1 MDVPDAIQ
9 LMGDKQWQEIKSRL
23 TGKFNKMM
31 KGLFRQK
38 GAQLDINILASDEAQ
53 EFITTHAGILDGG
66 FQKVEMS
73 DKMRERLTR
82 SNYIF
87 SGIKTFHE
95 LNEAFPSMLDEN
107 GNKKPFERFLND
119 VQKINDTYNANY
131 LHAEYNFVQVSATMA
146 AKWEQFSEDGDRY
159 YLQYRTAKDDKV
171 RPEHAALDGVTL
183 PMSDSFW
190 ETYYPPNG
198 WNCFLPNTPVLTA
211 NGWKHIAS
219 IKKGDL
225 VIGGSGEFR
234 EVTATLSRPFEGDLV
249 TIITKGAKSTCT
261 PNHRFCTRRG
271 WVAAE
276 NLHKGDIIIQVGE
289 RSPLHL
295 LVHAVGNTY
304 TLLCYALMACIR
316 KGKAVAS
323 LAVNHK
329 PEFFNKEIYDVA
341 SNKLANLEWKAHC
354 KEVASHDFFA
364 FTQWQI
370 QCAHPLWMKLASG
383 KGFFDRILS
392 YRWSKQRRGALQFV
406 RYITNEGAIFLGL
419 TLAHVKSFSCKFMV
433 CLSKT
438 FGCILSSFFRSNPLN
453 ADSCASMPDKDA
465 QYAKNAM
472 HGSSVHLPISNE
484 PSEASLFCDV
494 SEFCGIK
501 DIHSFDGFHSF
512 FDFLRNTFFHNRY
525 VLVEGKVT
533 KKNRNTKVFNL
544 SIDKDES
551 YIVPVGIAHN
561 CRCTVVQVRKQ
572 KYPAT
577 EHAKAMSRGEEAMNG
592 ERYNIFRFNSGKQG
606 KTMPDYN
613 PYTIKRCNDCD
624 VAKGGDVKLSNRINN
639 NQLCEACRLLRYT
652 KEEVSKRIK
661 RNKPIYDSL
670 LRNKEYREVSMDMES
685 GGIKAIHNEHNLNK
699 DKGWYETYSQD
710 AGVKNGHVVILEA
723 EPQNRYKVKCC
734 EGTWDNLP
742 FEVAGAE
749 SGTPNNIRNALK
761 HCASKPDS
769 KVAVIFF
776 PNDNF
781 SAENFYAG
789 LAKFLGLRNTT
800 QYRKFERI
808 YCIHNDKIVL
818 TKKPD

>member
-38 GAQLDINILASDEAQ
+38 GAQLDINILASNEAQ
-53 EFITTHAGILDGG
+53 DFITTHAGILDGG

-119 VQKINDTYNANY
+119 VQKINGTYNANY
-131 LHAEYNFVQVSATMA
+131 LHAEYNFVQASATMA

-159 YLQYRTAKDDKV
+159 NLQYRTAKDDKV

-249 TIITKGAKSTCT
+249 TVITKGAKSTCT

-341 SNKLANLEWKAHC
+341 SNKLTNLEWKAHC

-364 FTQWQI
+364 FTQWQT

-383 KGFFDRILS
+383 KGIFDRILS

-406 RYITNEGAIFLGL
+406 RYITNEAAIFLGL

-453 ADSCASMPDKDA
+453 ADSCASMPDRNA
-465 QYAKNAM
+465 QFAKNAM
-472 HGSSVHLPISNE
+472 HSSSVHFPISNE
-484 PSEASLFCDV
+484 PSEASLLSDV

-577 EHAKAMSRGEEAMNG
+577 EHAEAMSRGEEAMND

-613 PYTIKRCNDCD
+613 PYTIRRCNDCD
-624 VAKGGDVKLSNRINN
+624 VAKGKLKLSFVPENNLCASCIKTRECWARRQEDDPETFYECETRRGKVRVSSKHGKTEKKENVRVATYLAEKHEHEIDLIANPQNETSADSFNRTLGIEQEYKVNTTP
-639 NQLCEACRLLRYT
+639 T
-652 KEEVSKRIK
+652 KSSIDNLIRKGAKQADDIVLFV
-661 RNKPIYDSL
+661 DSEISL
-670 LRNKEYREVSMDMES
+670 NDLSSALHDRVRRT
-685 GGIKAIHNEHNLNK
+685 NLKTVMIVIDEK
-699 DKGWYETYSQD
+699 DKTYTYD
-710 AGVKNGHVVILEA
+710 EITAKGFK
-723 EPQNRYKVKCC
+723 
-734 EGTWDNLP
+734 
-742 FEVAGAE
+742 
-749 SGTPNNIRNALK
+749 IRQADLK
-761 HCASKPDS
+761 
-769 KVAVIFF
+769 
-776 PNDNF
+776 
-781 SAENFYAG
+781 
-789 LAKFLGLRNTT
+789 
-800 QYRKFERI
+800 
-808 YCIHNDKIVL
+808 
-818 TKKPD
+818 

>member
-9 LMGDKQWQEIKSRL
+9 LMSDKQWQEIKSRL

-131 LHAEYNFVQVSATMA
+131 LHAEYNFVQASATMA

-159 YLQYRTAKDDKV
+159 NLQYRTAKDDKV

-364 FTQWQI
+364 FTQWQT

-383 KGFFDRILS
+383 KGIFDRILS

-406 RYITNEGAIFLGL
+406 RYITNEAAIFLGL

-453 ADSCASMPDKDA
+453 ADSCASMPDRNA
-465 QYAKNAM
+465 QFAKNAM
-472 HGSSVHLPISNE
+472 HSSSVHFPISNE

-577 EHAKAMSRGEEAMNG
+577 EHAEAMSRGEEAMNG

-613 PYTIKRCNDCD
+613 PYTIRRCNDCD
-624 VAKGGDVKLSNRINN
+624 VAKGKLKLSFVPENNLCASCIKTRECWARRQEDDPETFYECETRRGKVRVSSKHGKTEKKENVRVATYLAEKHEHEIDLIANPQNETSADSFNRTLGIEQEYKVNTTP
-639 NQLCEACRLLRYT
+639 T
-652 KEEVSKRIK
+652 KSSIDNLIRKGAKQADDIVLFV
-661 RNKPIYDSL
+661 DS
-670 LRNKEYREVSMDMES
+670 
-685 GGIKAIHNEHNLNK
+685 GISLNDLSSALHDRVRRTNLKTVMIVIDEK
-699 DKGWYETYSQD
+699 DKTYTYD
-710 AGVKNGHVVILEA
+710 EITAKGFK
-723 EPQNRYKVKCC
+723 
-734 EGTWDNLP
+734 
-742 FEVAGAE
+742 
-749 SGTPNNIRNALK
+749 IRQADLK
-761 HCASKPDS
+761 
-769 KVAVIFF
+769 
-776 PNDNF
+776 
-781 SAENFYAG
+781 
-789 LAKFLGLRNTT
+789 
-800 QYRKFERI
+800 
-808 YCIHNDKIVL
+808 
-818 TKKPD
+818 

>member
-9 LMGDKQWQEIKSRL
+9 LMSDKQWQEIKSRL

-131 LHAEYNFVQVSATMA
+131 LHAEYNFVQASATMA

-159 YLQYRTAKDDKV
+159 NLQYRTAKDDKV

-249 TIITKGAKSTCT
+249 TVITKGAKSTCT

-341 SNKLANLEWKAHC
+341 SNKLTNLEWKAHC

-364 FTQWQI
+364 FTQWQT

-383 KGFFDRILS
+383 KGIFDCILS

-406 RYITNEGAIFLGL
+406 RYITNEAAIFLGL

-453 ADSCASMPDKDA
+453 ADSCASMPDRNA
-465 QYAKNAM
+465 QFAKNAM
-472 HGSSVHLPISNE
+472 HSSSVHFPISNE
-484 PSEASLFCDV
+484 PSEASLLSDV

-577 EHAKAMSRGEEAMNG
+577 EHAEAMSRGEEAMND

-613 PYTIKRCNDCD
+613 PYTIRRCNDCD
-624 VAKGGDVKLSNRINN
+624 VAKGKLKLSFVPENNLCASCIKTRECWARRQEDDPETFYECETRRGKVRVSSKHGKTEKKENVRVATYLAEKHEHEIDLIANPQNETSADSFNRTLGIEQEYKVNTTP
-639 NQLCEACRLLRYT
+639 T
-652 KEEVSKRIK
+652 KSSIDNLIRKGAKQADDIVLFV
-661 RNKPIYDSL
+661 DSEISL
-670 LRNKEYREVSMDMES
+670 NDLSSALHDRVRRT
-685 GGIKAIHNEHNLNK
+685 NLKTVMIVIDEK
-699 DKGWYETYSQD
+699 DKTYTYD
-710 AGVKNGHVVILEA
+710 EITAKGFK
-723 EPQNRYKVKCC
+723 
-734 EGTWDNLP
+734 
-742 FEVAGAE
+742 
-749 SGTPNNIRNALK
+749 IRQADLK
-761 HCASKPDS
+761 
-769 KVAVIFF
+769 
-776 PNDNF
+776 
-781 SAENFYAG
+781 
-789 LAKFLGLRNTT
+789 
-800 QYRKFERI
+800 
-808 YCIHNDKIVL
+808 
-818 TKKPD
+818 

>member
-1 MDVPDAIQ
+1 MPPFISLTKEEDIEEIAKKWASAISNKYAREDAEEAARIVLRSRIVTELPDLREADLGGRKRFSGLTRANFHAAICEGDTSFIRVNKRAYKTWVKDTDDAVRGGWKAQRNTILHELGHYIDFCNDPDFFRSVEHEWSLDNADRKFVKKQ
-9 LMGDKQWQEIKSRL
+9 LSEYSLTNRAEFEAELNSAILSGKAFPEEILALSHMKQTKTPIAKQLLDYGSGKKVCLPNEDL
-23 TGKFNKMM
+23 TKKYKNALKAM
-31 KGLFRQK
+31 FRQE
-38 GAQLDINILASDEAQ
+38 GSTFTVDILGNKDVQ
-53 EFITTHAGILDGG
+53 EFISTHATMLNNS
-66 FQKVEMS
+66 FVQVKMS

-119 VQKINDTYNANY
+119 VQKINGTYNANY
-131 LHAEYNFVQVSATMA
+131 LHAEYNFVQASATMA

-159 YLQYRTAKDDKV
+159 NLQYRTAKDDKV

-190 ETYYPPNG
+190 ETYFPPNG
-198 WNCFLPNTPVLTA
+198 W
-211 NGWKHIAS
+211 
-219 IKKGDL
+219 
-225 VIGGSGEFR
+225 
-234 EVTATLSRPFEGDLV
+234 
-249 TIITKGAKSTCT
+249 
-261 PNHRFCTRRG
+261 
-271 WVAAE
+271 
-276 NLHKGDIIIQVGE
+276 
-289 RSPLHL
+289 
-295 LVHAVGNTY
+295 
-304 TLLCYALMACIR
+304 
-316 KGKAVAS
+316 
-323 LAVNHK
+323 
-329 PEFFNKEIYDVA
+329 
-341 SNKLANLEWKAHC
+341 
-354 KEVASHDFFA
+354 
-364 FTQWQI
+364 
-370 QCAHPLWMKLASG
+370 
-383 KGFFDRILS
+383 
-392 YRWSKQRRGALQFV
+392 
-406 RYITNEGAIFLGL
+406 
-419 TLAHVKSFSCKFMV
+419 
-433 CLSKT
+433 
-438 FGCILSSFFRSNPLN
+438 
-453 ADSCASMPDKDA
+453 
-465 QYAKNAM
+465 
-472 HGSSVHLPISNE
+472 
-484 PSEASLFCDV
+484 
-494 SEFCGIK
+494 
-501 DIHSFDGFHSF
+501 
-512 FDFLRNTFFHNRY
+512 
-525 VLVEGKVT
+525 
-533 KKNRNTKVFNL
+533 
-544 SIDKDES
+544 
-551 YIVPVGIAHN
+551 N

-577 EHAKAMSRGEEAMNG
+577 EHSEAMSRGEEAMNG

-624 VAKGGDVKLSNRINN
+624 VAKGGDVKLSNRVNN

-670 LRNKEYREVSMDMES
+670 LRNKEYREVSMDMKS

-789 LAKFLGLRNTT
+789 LAKYLGLRNTT
-800 QYRKFERI
+800 QYRNFERI

>member
-53 EFITTHAGILDGG
+53 DFITTHAGILDGG

-95 LNEAFPSMLDEN
+95 LNEAFPSMVDEN

-119 VQKINDTYNANY
+119 VQKINSTYNANY
-131 LHAEYNFVQVSATMA
+131 LHAEYNFVQASATMA

-159 YLQYRTAKDDKV
+159 NLQYRTAKDDKV

-364 FTQWQI
+364 FTQWQT

-383 KGFFDRILS
+383 KGIFDRILS
-392 YRWSKQRRGALQFV
+392 YRWSKQRRGALQLV
-406 RYITNEGAIFLGL
+406 RYITNEAAIFLSL

-453 ADSCASMPDKDA
+453 ADSCASMPDRNA
-465 QYAKNAM
+465 QFAKNAM
-472 HGSSVHLPISNE
+472 HSSSVHLPISNE

-533 KKNRNTKVFNL
+533 KKNRNAKVFNL
-544 SIDKDES
+544 SIHKDES

-577 EHAKAMSRGEEAMNG
+577 EHAEAMSRGEEAMNG
-592 ERYNIFRFNSGKQG
+592 ERYNIFRFNSGKKG

-613 PYTIKRCNDCD
+613 PYTIRRCNDCD
-624 VAKGGDVKLSNRINN
+624 VAKGKLKLSFVPENNLCASCIKTRECWARRQEDDPETFYECETRRGKVRVSSKHGKTEKKENVRVATYLAEKHEHEIDLIANPQNETSADSFNRTLGIEQEYKVNTTP
-639 NQLCEACRLLRYT
+639 T
-652 KEEVSKRIK
+652 KSSIDNLIRKGAKQADDIVLFV
-661 RNKPIYDSL
+661 DS
-670 LRNKEYREVSMDMES
+670 
-685 GGIKAIHNEHNLNK
+685 GISLNDLSSALHDRVRRTNLKTVMIVIDEK
-699 DKGWYETYSQD
+699 DKTYTYD
-710 AGVKNGHVVILEA
+710 EITAKGFK
-723 EPQNRYKVKCC
+723 
-734 EGTWDNLP
+734 
-742 FEVAGAE
+742 
-749 SGTPNNIRNALK
+749 IRQADLK
-761 HCASKPDS
+761 
-769 KVAVIFF
+769 
-776 PNDNF
+776 
-781 SAENFYAG
+781 
-789 LAKFLGLRNTT
+789 
-800 QYRKFERI
+800 
-808 YCIHNDKIVL
+808 
-818 TKKPD
+818 

>member
-53 EFITTHAGILDGG
+53 EFITTHADILDAG

-119 VQKINDTYNANY
+119 VQKINGTYNANY
-131 LHAEYNFVQVSATMA
+131 LHAEYNFVQASATMA

-171 RPEHAALDGVTL
+171 RPEHAVLDGVTL

-219 IKKGDL
+219 IKKGDS

-329 PEFFNKEIYDVA
+329 PELFDEEIYD
-341 SNKLANLEWKAHC
+341 
-354 KEVASHDFFA
+354 
-364 FTQWQI
+364 
-370 QCAHPLWMKLASG
+370 P
-383 KGFFDRILS
+383 
-392 YRWSKQRRGALQFV
+392 
-406 RYITNEGAIFLGL
+406 
-419 TLAHVKSFSCKFMV
+419 
-433 CLSKT
+433 
-438 FGCILSSFFRSNPLN
+438 
-453 ADSCASMPDKDA
+453 
-465 QYAKNAM
+465 
-472 HGSSVHLPISNE
+472 PIISE
-484 PSEASLFCDV
+484 PSEASLLSDV

-572 KYPAT
+572 KYPT
-577 EHAKAMSRGEEAMNG
+577 TPHSEAMSKGEEAMGG

-613 PYTIKRCNDCD
+613 PYTIKKCNSCSI
-624 VAKGGDVKLSNRINN
+624 AKGDNTKLAFIPDNT
-639 NQLCEACRLLRYT
+639 LCAACKIVRTCQKEDSKQT
-652 KEEVSKRIK
+652 KKAAKTLQGS
-661 RNKPIYDSL
+661 
-670 LRNKEYREVSMDMES
+670 
-685 GGIKAIHNEHNLNK
+685 AIHNPDFPHRVLISKTSIKEWINQPFKHVKEKNRALLDISNVFRSSVYLGTADNHKGVPRLVQSHIFETDIKNEKAYIIVREYDSGEYYLYSLSEGGKLLEHIK
-699 DKGWYETYSQD
+699 
-710 AGVKNGHVVILEA
+710 
-723 EPQNRYKVKCC
+723 
-734 EGTWDNLP
+734 
-742 FEVAGAE
+742 
-749 SGTPNNIRNALK
+749 
-761 HCASKPDS
+761 
-769 KVAVIFF
+769 
-776 PNDNF
+776 
-781 SAENFYAG
+781 
-789 LAKFLGLRNTT
+789 
-800 QYRKFERI
+800 RK
-808 YCIHNDKIVL
+808 
-818 TKKPD
+818 

>member
-1 MDVPDAIQ
+1 MDVPDTIQ
-9 LMGDKQWQEIKSRL
+9 LMGEKQWEEIKSRL

-53 EFITTHAGILDGG
+53 EFITTHAGVLDAG

-119 VQKINDTYNANY
+119 VQKINGTYNANY
-131 LHAEYNFVQVSATMA
+131 LHAEYNFVQASATMA

-159 YLQYRTAKDDKV
+159 NLQYRTAKDDKV

-249 TIITKGAKSTCT
+249 TVITKGVKSTCT

-341 SNKLANLEWKAHC
+341 SNKLTNLEWKAHC

-364 FTQWQI
+364 FTQWQT

-383 KGFFDRILS
+383 KGIFDRILS

-406 RYITNEGAIFLGL
+406 RYITNEAAIFLGL
-419 TLAHVKSFSCKFMV
+419 TLAHVKSFNCKFMV

-453 ADSCASMPDKDA
+453 ADSCASMPDRNA
-465 QYAKNAM
+465 QFAKNAM
-472 HGSSVHLPISNE
+472 HSSSVHFPISNE
-484 PSEASLFCDV
+484 PSEASLLSDV

-577 EHAKAMSRGEEAMNG
+577 EHAEAMSRGEEAMND

-613 PYTIKRCNDCD
+613 PYTIRRCNDCD
-624 VAKGGDVKLSNRINN
+624 VAKGKLKLSFVPENNLCASCIKTRECWARRQEDDPETFYECETRRGKVRVSSKHGKTEKKENVRVATYLAEKHEHEIDLIANPQNETSADSFNRTLGIEQEYKVNTTP
-639 NQLCEACRLLRYT
+639 T
-652 KEEVSKRIK
+652 KSSIDNLIRKGAKQADDIVLFV
-661 RNKPIYDSL
+661 DSEISL
-670 LRNKEYREVSMDMES
+670 NDLSSALHDRVRRT
-685 GGIKAIHNEHNLNK
+685 NLKTVMIVIDEK
-699 DKGWYETYSQD
+699 DKTYTYD
-710 AGVKNGHVVILEA
+710 EITAKGFK
-723 EPQNRYKVKCC
+723 
-734 EGTWDNLP
+734 
-742 FEVAGAE
+742 
-749 SGTPNNIRNALK
+749 IRQADLK
-761 HCASKPDS
+761 
-769 KVAVIFF
+769 
-776 PNDNF
+776 
-781 SAENFYAG
+781 
-789 LAKFLGLRNTT
+789 
-800 QYRKFERI
+800 
-808 YCIHNDKIVL
+808 
-818 TKKPD
+818 

>member
-38 GAQLDINILASDEAQ
+38 GAQLDINILASNEAQ
-53 EFITTHAGILDGG
+53 DFITTHAGILDGG

-119 VQKINDTYNANY
+119 VQKINGTYNANY
-131 LHAEYNFVQVSATMA
+131 LHAEYNFVQASATMA

-159 YLQYRTAKDDKV
+159 NLQYRTAKDDKV

-249 TIITKGAKSTCT
+249 TVITKGAKSTCT

-341 SNKLANLEWKAHC
+341 SNKLTNLEWKAHC

-364 FTQWQI
+364 FTQWQT

-383 KGFFDRILS
+383 KGIFDRILS

-406 RYITNEGAIFLGL
+406 RYITNEAAIFLGL

-453 ADSCASMPDKDA
+453 ADSCASMPDRNA
-465 QYAKNAM
+465 QFAKNAM
-472 HGSSVHLPISNE
+472 HSSSVHFPISNE
-484 PSEASLFCDV
+484 PSEASLLSDV

-577 EHAKAMSRGEEAMNG
+577 EHAEAMSRGEEAMND

-613 PYTIKRCNDCD
+613 PYTIRRCNDCD
-624 VAKGGDVKLSNRINN
+624 VAKGKLKLSFVPENNLCASCIKTRECWARRQKDDPETFYECETRRGKVRVSSKHGKTEKKENVRVATYLAEKHEHEIDLIANPQNETSADSFNRTLGIEQEYKVNTTP
-639 NQLCEACRLLRYT
+639 T
-652 KEEVSKRIK
+652 KSSIDNLIRKGAKQADDIVLFV
-661 RNKPIYDSL
+661 DSEISL
-670 LRNKEYREVSMDMES
+670 NDLSSALHDRVRRT
-685 GGIKAIHNEHNLNK
+685 NLKTVMIVIDEK
-699 DKGWYETYSQD
+699 DKTYTYD
-710 AGVKNGHVVILEA
+710 EITAKGFK
-723 EPQNRYKVKCC
+723 
-734 EGTWDNLP
+734 
-742 FEVAGAE
+742 
-749 SGTPNNIRNALK
+749 IRQADLK
-761 HCASKPDS
+761 
-769 KVAVIFF
+769 
-776 PNDNF
+776 
-781 SAENFYAG
+781 
-789 LAKFLGLRNTT
+789 
-800 QYRKFERI
+800 
-808 YCIHNDKIVL
+808 
-818 TKKPD
+818 

>member
-1 MDVPDAIQ
+1 
-9 LMGDKQWQEIKSRL
+9 
-23 TGKFNKMM
+23 
-31 KGLFRQK
+31 
-38 GAQLDINILASDEAQ
+38 
-53 EFITTHAGILDGG
+53 
-66 FQKVEMS
+66 
-73 DKMRERLTR
+73 MRERLTR

-131 LHAEYNFVQVSATMA
+131 LHAEYNFVQASATMA

-159 YLQYRTAKDDKV
+159 NLQYRTAKDDKV

-249 TIITKGAKSTCT
+249 TVITKGAKSTCT

-341 SNKLANLEWKAHC
+341 SNKLTNLEWKAHC

-364 FTQWQI
+364 FTQWQT

-383 KGFFDRILS
+383 KGIFDRILS

-406 RYITNEGAIFLGL
+406 RYITNEAAIFLGL

-453 ADSCASMPDKDA
+453 ADSCASMPDRNA
-465 QYAKNAM
+465 QFAKNAM
-472 HGSSVHLPISNE
+472 HSSSVHFPISNE
-484 PSEASLFCDV
+484 PSEASLLSDV

-577 EHAKAMSRGEEAMNG
+577 EHAEAMSRGEEAMND

-613 PYTIKRCNDCD
+613 PYTIRRCNDCD
-624 VAKGGDVKLSNRINN
+624 VAKGKLKLSFVPENNLCASCIKTRECWARRQEDDPETFYECETRRGKVRVSSKHGKTEKKENVRVATYLAEKHEHEIDLIANPQNETSADSFNRTLGIEQEYKVNTTP
-639 NQLCEACRLLRYT
+639 T
-652 KEEVSKRIK
+652 KSSIDNLIRKGAKQADDIVLFV
-661 RNKPIYDSL
+661 DSEISL
-670 LRNKEYREVSMDMES
+670 NDLSSALHDRVRRT
-685 GGIKAIHNEHNLNK
+685 NLKTVMIVIDEK
-699 DKGWYETYSQD
+699 DKTYTYD
-710 AGVKNGHVVILEA
+710 EITAKGFK
-723 EPQNRYKVKCC
+723 
-734 EGTWDNLP
+734 
-742 FEVAGAE
+742 
-749 SGTPNNIRNALK
+749 IRQADLK
-761 HCASKPDS
+761 
-769 KVAVIFF
+769 
-776 PNDNF
+776 
-781 SAENFYAG
+781 
-789 LAKFLGLRNTT
+789 
-800 QYRKFERI
+800 
-808 YCIHNDKIVL
+808 
-818 TKKPD
+818 

>member
-1 MDVPDAIQ
+1 MDVPDTIQ

-38 GAQLDINILASDEAQ
+38 GAQLDINILASNEAQ
-53 EFITTHAGILDGG
+53 DFITTHAGILDAG

-131 LHAEYNFVQVSATMA
+131 LHAEYNFVQASATMA

-159 YLQYRTAKDDKV
+159 NLQYRTAKDDKV

-198 WNCFLPNTPVLTA
+198 WNC
-211 NGWKHIAS
+211 
-219 IKKGDL
+219 
-225 VIGGSGEFR
+225 
-234 EVTATLSRPFEGDLV
+234 
-249 TIITKGAKSTCT
+249 
-261 PNHRFCTRRG
+261 
-271 WVAAE
+271 
-276 NLHKGDIIIQVGE
+276 
-289 RSPLHL
+289 
-295 LVHAVGNTY
+295 
-304 TLLCYALMACIR
+304 
-316 KGKAVAS
+316 
-323 LAVNHK
+323 
-329 PEFFNKEIYDVA
+329 
-341 SNKLANLEWKAHC
+341 
-354 KEVASHDFFA
+354 
-364 FTQWQI
+364 
-370 QCAHPLWMKLASG
+370 
-383 KGFFDRILS
+383 
-392 YRWSKQRRGALQFV
+392 
-406 RYITNEGAIFLGL
+406 
-419 TLAHVKSFSCKFMV
+419 
-433 CLSKT
+433 
-438 FGCILSSFFRSNPLN
+438 
-453 ADSCASMPDKDA
+453 
-465 QYAKNAM
+465 
-472 HGSSVHLPISNE
+472 
-484 PSEASLFCDV
+484 
-494 SEFCGIK
+494 
-501 DIHSFDGFHSF
+501 
-512 FDFLRNTFFHNRY
+512 
-525 VLVEGKVT
+525 
-533 KKNRNTKVFNL
+533 
-544 SIDKDES
+544 
-551 YIVPVGIAHN
+551 
-561 CRCTVVQVRKQ
+561 RCTVVQVRKQ

-577 EHAKAMSRGEEAMNG
+577 EHSDAMSRGEEAMNG

-624 VAKGGDVKLSNRINN
+624 VAKGGNVKLSNRVNN

-789 LAKFLGLRNTT
+789 LAKYLGLRNTT
-800 QYRKFERI
+800 QYRNFERI

>member
-1 MDVPDAIQ
+1 MDVPDAIL
-9 LMGDKQWQEIKSRL
+9 LMGDEQWQEIKSRL
-23 TGKFNKMM
+23 TAKFNKMM

-53 EFITTHAGILDGG
+53 DFITTHAGILDAG

-119 VQKINDTYNANY
+119 VQKINGTYNANY
-131 LHAEYNFVQVSATMA
+131 LHAEYNFVQASATMA

-159 YLQYRTAKDDKV
+159 NLQYRTAKDDKV

-183 PMSDSFW
+183 PMSDTFW

-364 FTQWQI
+364 FTQWQT

-383 KGFFDRILS
+383 KGIFDRILS

-406 RYITNEGAIFLGL
+406 RYITNEAAIFLGL

-453 ADSCASMPDKDA
+453 ADSCASMPDRDA
-465 QYAKNAM
+465 QFAKNAM
-472 HGSSVHLPISNE
+472 HSSSVHFPISNE
-484 PSEASLFCDV
+484 PSEASLLSDV

-577 EHAKAMSRGEEAMNG
+577 EHAEAMSRGEEAMNG

-613 PYTIKRCNDCD
+613 PYTIRRCNDCD
-624 VAKGGDVKLSNRINN
+624 VAKGKLKLSFVPENN
-639 NQLCEACRLLRYT
+639 LCASCIKTRECWARRQEDDPETFYECETRRGKVRVSSKHGKT
-652 KEEVSKRIK
+652 EKKENVRVATYLAEK
-661 RNKPIYDSL
+661 
-670 LRNKEYREVSMDMES
+670 
-685 GGIKAIHNEHNLNK
+685 HEHEIDLIAN
-699 DKGWYETYSQD
+699 
-710 AGVKNGHVVILEA
+710 
-723 EPQNRYKVKCC
+723 PQNETSADSFNRTLGIEQEYKVNTTPTKSSI
-734 EGTWDNLP
+734 DNLIRK
-742 FEVAGAE
+742 GAKQ
-749 SGTPNNIRNALK
+749 A
-761 HCASKPDS
+761 D
-769 KVAVIFF
+769 
-776 PNDNF
+776 D
-781 SAENFYAG
+781 
-789 LAKFLGLRNTT
+789 
-800 QYRKFERI
+800 
-808 YCIHNDKIVL
+808 IVL
-818 TKKPD
+818 FVDSGISLNDLSSALHDRVRRTNLKTVMIVIDEKNKTYTYDEITAKGFKIRQADLK

>member
-9 LMGDKQWQEIKSRL
+9 LMGDKQWQEMKSRL

-131 LHAEYNFVQVSATMA
+131 LHAEYNFVQASATMA

-159 YLQYRTAKDDKV
+159 NLQYRTAKDDKV

-249 TIITKGAKSTCT
+249 TVITKGAKSTCT

-341 SNKLANLEWKAHC
+341 SNKLTNLEWKAHC

-364 FTQWQI
+364 FTQWQT

-383 KGFFDRILS
+383 KGIFDRILS

-406 RYITNEGAIFLGL
+406 RYITNEAAIFLGL

-453 ADSCASMPDKDA
+453 ADSCASMPDRNA
-465 QYAKNAM
+465 QFAKNAM
-472 HGSSVHLPISNE
+472 HSSSVHFPISNE
-484 PSEASLFCDV
+484 PSEASLLSDV

-577 EHAKAMSRGEEAMNG
+577 EHAEAMSRGEEAMND

-613 PYTIKRCNDCD
+613 PYTIRRCNDCD
-624 VAKGGDVKLSNRINN
+624 VAKGKLKLSFVPENNLCASCIKTRECWARRQKDDPETFYECETRRGKVRVSSKHGKTEKKENVRVATYLAEKHEHEIDLIANPQNETSADSFNRTLGIEQEYKVNTTP
-639 NQLCEACRLLRYT
+639 T
-652 KEEVSKRIK
+652 KSSIDNLIRKGAKQADDIVLFV
-661 RNKPIYDSL
+661 DSEISL
-670 LRNKEYREVSMDMES
+670 NDLSSALHDRVRRT
-685 GGIKAIHNEHNLNK
+685 NLKTVMIVIDEK
-699 DKGWYETYSQD
+699 DKTYTYD
-710 AGVKNGHVVILEA
+710 EITAKGFK
-723 EPQNRYKVKCC
+723 
-734 EGTWDNLP
+734 
-742 FEVAGAE
+742 
-749 SGTPNNIRNALK
+749 IRQADLK
-761 HCASKPDS
+761 
-769 KVAVIFF
+769 
-776 PNDNF
+776 
-781 SAENFYAG
+781 
-789 LAKFLGLRNTT
+789 
-800 QYRKFERI
+800 
-808 YCIHNDKIVL
+808 
-818 TKKPD
+818 

>member
-9 LMGDKQWQEIKSRL
+9 LMSDKQWQEIKSRL

-119 VQKINDTYNANY
+119 VRKINDTYNANY
-131 LHAEYNFVQVSATMA
+131 LHAEYNFVQASATMA

-159 YLQYRTAKDDKV
+159 NLQYRTAKDDKV

-183 PMSDSFW
+183 PMSDTFW

-364 FTQWQI
+364 FTQWQT

-383 KGFFDRILS
+383 KEIFDRILS

-406 RYITNEGAIFLGL
+406 RYITNEAAIFLGL

-453 ADSCASMPDKDA
+453 ADSCASMPDRDA
-465 QYAKNAM
+465 QFAKNAM
-472 HGSSVHLPISNE
+472 HSSSVHFPISNE
-484 PSEASLFCDV
+484 PSEASLLSDV

-577 EHAKAMSRGEEAMNG
+577 EHAEAMSRGEEAMNG

-613 PYTIKRCNDCD
+613 PYTIRRCNDCD
-624 VAKGGDVKLSNRINN
+624 VAKGKLKLSFVPENNLCASCIKTRECWARRQEDDPETFYECETRRGKVRVSSKHGKTEKKENVRVATYLAEKHEHEIDLIANPQNETSADSFNRTLGIEQEYKVNTTP
-639 NQLCEACRLLRYT
+639 T
-652 KEEVSKRIK
+652 KSSIDNLIRKGAKQADDIVLFV
-661 RNKPIYDSL
+661 DS
-670 LRNKEYREVSMDMES
+670 
-685 GGIKAIHNEHNLNK
+685 GISLNDLSSALHDRVRRTNLKTVMIVIDEK
-699 DKGWYETYSQD
+699 DKTYTYD
-710 AGVKNGHVVILEA
+710 EITAKGFK
-723 EPQNRYKVKCC
+723 
-734 EGTWDNLP
+734 
-742 FEVAGAE
+742 
-749 SGTPNNIRNALK
+749 IRQADLK
-761 HCASKPDS
+761 
-769 KVAVIFF
+769 
-776 PNDNF
+776 
-781 SAENFYAG
+781 
-789 LAKFLGLRNTT
+789 
-800 QYRKFERI
+800 
-808 YCIHNDKIVL
+808 
-818 TKKPD
+818 